1 MAWYTNMCHDP
12 WLRAAGP
19 HWRLKVIT
27 RRVKPSVSD
36 LLSYHLHPAASWR
49 GHTPWWVD
57 LIFMTQSGTGL
68 VYQILSEDVV
78 SVSEQEK
85 RWTLKRGGQ
94 VFLKWHTLVK
104 KKKISCRIWE
114 DFRLSGSSMDP
125 SSHGSLT
132 SLQGNLSLENN
143 NSIRIKHIWEGRGNT
158 SWTTCTP
165 TSLLFILRLHFSGTK
180 MSNPGL

>member
-104 KKKISCRIWE
+104 KKKSHAEYGKILDLVDLPWTQVVMAPWLLSREIYLWRITI
-114 DFRLSGSSMDP
+114 L
-125 SSHGSLT
+125 
-132 SLQGNLSLENN
+132 LE
-143 NSIRIKHIWEGRGNT
+143 
-158 SWTTCTP
+158 
-165 TSLLFILRLHFSGTK
+165 
-180 MSNPGL
+180 